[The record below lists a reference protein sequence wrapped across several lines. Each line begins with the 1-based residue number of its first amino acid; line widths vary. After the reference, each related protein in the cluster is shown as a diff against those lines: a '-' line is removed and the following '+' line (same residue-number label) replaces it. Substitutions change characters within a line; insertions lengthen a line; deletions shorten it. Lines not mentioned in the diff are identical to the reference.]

1 MPYVPTFR
9 RATSRKAPV
18 GAVVVMTMFLALL
31 GGFLFDT
38 AGVGLF
44 SPPAPAELR
53 T

>member
-1 MPYVPTFR
+1 MPYVPAFS
-9 RATSRKAPV
+9 RARSRKAPV

-38 AGVGLF
+38 AGVGAT
-44 SPPAPAELR
+44 SSEAPAELR